1 MKMKK
6 LFRNVVLSAL
16 ALCLALNL
24 AACGSES
31 VPPVVTETPVDSVEL
46 TPPVPEETPAAEEAP
61 QSTMATE
68 LYACDLFTVNIP
80 AGWKLVYE
88 AYDVNSGKVL
98 YNESGKQA
106 GSADKSKAELWILA
120 QDPQDENNIMFYA
133 SWFGPYFTSLGQ
145 KNAMLPSLTSEN
157 EWAPVLDRLDAEDVL
172 NNWGPMY
179 TLLAAQNRP
188 IAAYLRCYRV
198 DAVAQANVADGA
210 SNQLTA
216 SEVFASV
223 SIPGASQPY
232 GMYFYDELQRVDFS
246 STADYYASLNNYAF
260 VIGNDRASDADAM
273 MDCVK
278 SFDFTGFD
286 TLYGA

>member
-98 YNESGKQA
+98 YNESGKQS

-120 QDPQDENNIMFYA
+120 Q
-133 SWFGPYFTSLGQ
+133 
-145 KNAMLPSLTSEN
+145 
-157 EWAPVLDRLDAEDVL
+157 
-172 NNWGPMY
+172 
-179 TLLAAQNRP
+179 
-188 IAAYLRCYRV
+188 
-198 DAVAQANVADGA
+198 
-210 SNQLTA
+210 
-216 SEVFASV
+216 
-223 SIPGASQPY
+223 
-232 GMYFYDELQRVDFS
+232 
-246 STADYYASLNNYAF
+246 
-260 VIGNDRASDADAM
+260 
-273 MDCVK
+273 
-278 SFDFTGFD
+278 
-286 TLYGA
+286 

>member
-1 MKMKK
+1 M
-6 LFRNVVLSAL
+6 
-16 ALCLALNL
+16 
-24 AACGSES
+24 
-31 VPPVVTETPVDSVEL
+31 
-46 TPPVPEETPAAEEAP
+46 
-61 QSTMATE
+61 
-68 LYACDLFTVNIP
+68 
-80 AGWKLVYE
+80 
-88 AYDVNSGKVL
+88 
-98 YNESGKQA
+98 
-106 GSADKSKAELWILA
+106 
-120 QDPQDENNIMFYA
+120 
-133 SWFGPYFTSLGQ
+133 
-145 KNAMLPSLTSEN
+145 
-157 EWAPVLDRLDAEDVL
+157 LDRLDAEDVL

-188 IAAYLRCYRV
+188 IAAYLRNYRV

-210 SNQLTA
+210 SNQITA

-278 SFDFTGFD
+278 SFDFTGFN